1 MIRKVLVCEYVGE
14 CRTLG
19 LWVRM
24 MLELWVR
31 MMHV

>member
-1 MIRKVLVCEYVGE
+1 MMHVCENVGE

-24 MLELWVR
+24 MLGLWVR